1 VYRALQFFGE
11 MSALLDAGQ
20 GRVALSF
27 HANTFCSIV
36 HLDRALLRRLLVGHP
51 RIELRLKQARLPCD
65 SVHSLRRSRPAA
77 AAKKAW
83 LSACCEA
90 RAFEREPRRA
100 SLPGTDRAGLPGTDR
115 ATAQVARSR
124 SLMHV
129 FSVRWPAYTDEE
141 LRPLFA
147 LAGTA
152 AAPSCAELAKHT
164 TNVGGARRSGLA
176 VLFVVR
182 RAESSLV
189 SSGGIAHDL
198 CRHEQR
204 RRAQSAPG
212 RSAPARCGR

>member
-1 VYRALQFFGE
+1 MYRALQFFGE

-65 SVHSLRRSRPAA
+65 SVHSLRRSGSAA

-90 RAFEREPRRA
+90 RAFE
-100 SLPGTDRAGLPGTDR
+100 SRAGLPGTDR
-115 ATAQVARSR
+115 ATVQVARSR

-152 AAPSCAELAKHT
+152 VAPSCAELAKHT

-176 VLFVVR
+176 VLSLVR
-182 RAESSLV
+182 RA
-189 SSGGIAHDL
+189 
-198 CRHEQR
+198 
-204 RRAQSAPG
+204 
-212 RSAPARCGR
+212 